1 MLHVRLTYPAH
12 RAGAIYRRVILWFRV
27 AGLERMGRRRYHRLP
42 EKGAKT

>member
-1 MLHVRLTYPAH
+1 MHVPLTYLA
-12 RAGAIYRRVILWFRV
+12 RWNGAIYRHVITWFRV